1 MCDLTYFRMFELIT
15 NICSLIITIQL
26 PRLLVAFEKAVKS
39 ENANDADWVK
49 RFLLNSL
56 GDY

>member
-1 MCDLTYFRMFELIT
+1 MFELIT